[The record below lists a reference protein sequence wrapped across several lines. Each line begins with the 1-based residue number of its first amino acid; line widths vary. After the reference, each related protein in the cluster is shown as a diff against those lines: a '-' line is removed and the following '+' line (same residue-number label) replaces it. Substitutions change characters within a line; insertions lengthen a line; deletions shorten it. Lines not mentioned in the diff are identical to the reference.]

1 MVNTYLTKLRDIC
14 NKKGFIIKEI
24 SRSGK
29 YKEFP
34 IYKVII
40 NNKSKKTICISAG
53 SHGTEKSG
61 PIAALKF
68 IKNYKPI
75 KEDPRI
81 IIFPLLNPDG
91 FLKNTRKNYRD
102 IDLNRHFFDDPK
114 PKEIVKIINSVR
126 KEKIDLFISLHE
138 DDEKRGVY
146 LYNYSKENK
155 IAKKII
161 NFFSKKTKI
170 CKDKKIY
177 RDKASSG
184 IISNPL
190 HDGSFDE
197 WMFNHR
203 VKTSICI
210 EIPDTILNS
219 NQRNKLAYEFINFVI
234 NVF

>member
-1 MVNTYLTKLRDIC
+1 MVNTYLTRLKNIC

-29 YKEFP
+29 SKEFP

-40 NNKSKKTICISAG
+40 NNKNKPTICISAG

-68 IKNYKPI
+68 IKDYIPSKN
-75 KEDPRI
+75 DPRI
-81 IIFPLLNPDG
+81 IILPLLNPDG

-114 PKEIVKIINSVR
+114 PKEIVKIINSIE
-126 KEKIDLFISLHE
+126 KENISLFVSLHE
-138 DDEKRGVY
+138 DDEKKGVY
-146 LYNYSKENK
+146 LYNYSKDDK
-155 IAKKII
+155 IAKKTIK
-161 NFFSKKTKI
+161 FFSKKTKI

-184 IISNPL
+184 IISDPL

-197 WMFNHR
+197 WVFDHG
-203 VKTSICI
+203 VKTAICV
-210 EIPDTILNS
+210 EIPDKILNFH
-219 NQRNKLAYEFINFVI
+219 QRNKLAYEFINFII